1 MTVVCI
7 DVFAQ
12 ALKRLREFV
21 NKERMGR
28 AMCIK
33 TGGALRKDMEPLEFS
48 ESSNQSKDQAILL
61 VTFVQGETNET

>member
-33 TGGALRKDMEPLEFS
+33 TGGALRKDMEPLEFL